1 MTEAAPYT
9 VEIPELSDDQ
19 ISALAELLVEMICDI
34 QLAQAAE
41 RREARA

>member
-1 MTEAAPYT
+1 MIDATPYT

-19 ISALAELLVEMICDI
+19 ISAMAELLVAMICDGK
-34 QLAQAAE
+34 LAQAAE